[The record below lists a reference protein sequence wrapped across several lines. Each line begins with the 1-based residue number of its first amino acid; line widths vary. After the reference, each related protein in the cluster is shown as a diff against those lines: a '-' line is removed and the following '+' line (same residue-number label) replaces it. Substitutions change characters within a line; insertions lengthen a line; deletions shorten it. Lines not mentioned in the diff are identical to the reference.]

1 MQLLSLQVE
10 KEKGFGNFRFNDS
23 LLGDHVPSMFEN
35 GERHKQQK
43 SFLIA
48 VSQNMLRMG
57 RLIPN
62 IMDIMPE
69 HLIKWNF
76 KEGKWVEHVHPWL
89 FSTLWLNKN
98 YPLFVC
104 LFFYKRWYQNITLN
118 LCSKKY
124 RKRNTIKCA
133 FPKKDHHSTTMA
145 SLCRRFML

>member
-1 MQLLSLQVE
+1 
-10 KEKGFGNFRFNDS
+10 
-23 LLGDHVPSMFEN
+23 MFTN

-76 KEGKWVEHVHPWL
+76 KEGK
-89 FSTLWLNKN
+89 
-98 YPLFVC
+98 PL
-104 LFFYKRWYQNITLN
+104 R
-118 LCSKKY
+118 
-124 RKRNTIKCA
+124 
-133 FPKKDHHSTTMA
+133 TMKI
-145 SLCRRFML
+145 SVIVSDNESRLS

>member
-1 MQLLSLQVE
+1 MANSKVANFFSKYLIPTCPSSLQVE
-10 KEKGFGNFRFNDS
+10 KETGFGNFRFNQS

-35 GERHKQQK
+35 GDRHKQLK

-76 KEGKWVEHVHPWL
+76 KEG
-89 FSTLWLNKN
+89 
-98 YPLFVC
+98 
-104 LFFYKRWYQNITLN
+104 
-118 LCSKKY
+118 
-124 RKRNTIKCA
+124 
-133 FPKKDHHSTTMA
+133 
-145 SLCRRFML
+145 

>member
-1 MQLLSLQVE
+1 MANSKVANFFSKYLIPTCPYSLQVE
-10 KEKGFGNFRFNDS
+10 KETGFGNFRFNQS

-35 GERHKQQK
+35 GDRHKQLK

-76 KEGKWVEHVHPWL
+76 KEGKRVD
-89 FSTLWLNKN
+89 ST
-98 YPLFVC
+98 F
-104 LFFYKRWYQNITLN
+104 
-118 LCSKKY
+118 
-124 RKRNTIKCA
+124 A
-133 FPKKDHHSTTMA
+133 FPTIQK
-145 SLCRRFML
+145 